1 MRHPGSHGRSPRAPL
16 FIVVFTLPLALAAGL
31 AFAHDHEE
39 GSDTGAATAGTPGSQ
54 GIVVVSAP
62 EQIVSKQRLPQ
73 FVGISGDT
81 AGATG
86 LSMNLVVIPPGA
98 AAEPHTHSGYESA
111 VYVLEGR
118 VETRYGEGLRHSV
131 VNEAGDFLFIPPNV
145 PHQPRNLSDTEP
157 ARAIV
162 ARNDP
167 NEQEH
172 VIPYD
177 AAADGAAPHAPQ
189 KP

>member
-1 MRHPGSHGRSPRAPL
+1 MRHRGSHGRSHRAPL
-16 FIVVFTLPLALAAGL
+16 FTAVFALPLALAAGP
-31 AFAHDHEE
+31 APAHDHEE
-39 GSDTGAATAGTPGSQ
+39 EAADTGAVTAGTHGSP

-62 EQIVSKQRLPQ
+62 EQILSKQRLPQ
-73 FVGISGDT
+73 FVGISGET

-98 AAEPHTHSGYESA
+98 AAEPHTHSGYETA
-111 VYVLEGR
+111 VYLLEGR
-118 VETRYGEGLRHSV
+118 VETRYGEGLKQSV
-131 VNEAGDFLFIPPNV
+131 INEAGDFLFIPPNV
-145 PHQPRNLSDTEP
+145 PHQPVNLSDTEP

-177 AAADGAAPHAPQ
+177 PAGEA
-189 KP
+189 K